1 MSGIVRRFTL
11 AFHALHGLPLK
22 FRGPLMLETPDASL
36 EGKGEEERD
45 IEHVDI
51 IHVT

>member
-11 AFHALHGLPLK
+11 VFLVLHGLPLK
-22 FRGPLMLETPDASL
+22 FRGPLMPETPDATL

-45 IEHVDI
+45 IEHVEI